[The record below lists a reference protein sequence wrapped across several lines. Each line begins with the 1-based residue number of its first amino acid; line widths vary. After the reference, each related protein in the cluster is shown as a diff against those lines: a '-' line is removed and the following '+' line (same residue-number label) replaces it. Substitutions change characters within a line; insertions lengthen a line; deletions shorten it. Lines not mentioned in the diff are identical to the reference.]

1 MIITSLKNKFHFKKF
16 LNKFTFDMTRATV
29 INIVAFCLMMPFY
42 FTFSEDFVYNNNLL
56 LNIPLFI
63 LFFESFYCGFIY
75 KKSNKKPALYG
86 GIVSFLL
93 MIIKLFQNEI
103 IINSTQIANYLYNYF
118 YILFLPFLFLL
129 ISIYIVKIIINNQLQ
144 EKIDFFKKINS
155 FPATEIALLIIV
167 VLFKVIN
174 QNYLFIYFF
183 DEYLC
188 ILLYLLFI
196 TIYNFMFLTID

>member
-29 INIVAFCLMMPFY
+29 INIVAFCFMMPFY
-42 FTFSEDFVYNNNLL
+42 FTFSEEFVYDSNIL

-63 LFFESFYCGFIY
+63 LLFESFYCGFMY
-75 KKSNKKPALYG
+75 RKSSKKSALYG
-86 GIVSFLL
+86 GIAAFIL

-103 IINSTQIANYLYNYF
+103 IINSTKIVNYLYNYF
-118 YILFLPFLFLL
+118 YILFLPLLFLVV
-129 ISIYIVKIIINNQLQ
+129 SIYIFRIIINNQLQ
-144 EKIDFFKKINS
+144 EKINFFKKIKS
-155 FPATEIALLIIV
+155 FPAIEIALLIIV
-167 VLFKVIN
+167 VLFKIIN

-196 TIYNFMFLTID
+196 TIYNSVFLSIE